1 MTYENFISTL
11 PRDNRVSFD
20 SVEETQEVMD
30 SLGVNQ
36 QMKQLGRG
44 AFQGDMSVR
53 VTKDAE
59 LFADRFNKGLSI
71 YLAPPAERIGFFI
84 PHTIRGSFTVSGSTI
99 SDDKLL
105 IVHEGTG
112 VDIVSPDLLGS
123 ESICISTSRFN
134 ELAEVLYPSMKL
146 QEITSAIKGDT
157 TQLHA
162 LRNGILELMNQQAEP
177 DDEQLSNLLS
187 SIISW
192 TAKSISNSSDNGNL
206 YSISEKARIAR
217 LAQQFINAN
226 FREEVRIEDICRAS
240 GVGVRTLQRSFREYF
255 DLTLTEYLKTVR
267 LDAAY
272 RELSVMA
279 SPQITVA
286 ETALKNGSKHL
297 GRFST
302 EFHKRFGLSP
312 SEMIGIK
319 H

>member
-1 MTYENFISTL
+1 
-11 PRDNRVSFD
+11 
-20 SVEETQEVMD
+20 MD

-44 AFQGDMSVR
+44 EFQGDMSVR

-71 YLAPPAERIGFFI
+71 YLAPAAERIGFFI

-99 SDDKLL
+99 SNEKLL
-105 IVHEGTG
+105 IVHEGAG
-112 VDIVSPDLLGS
+112 VDIMSPDLLGS

-134 ELAEVLYPSMKL
+134 ELVEVLCPSVKL

-187 SIISW
+187 SMISW
-192 TAKSISNSSDNGNL
+192 TERSISNNPYKRNL
-206 YSISEKARIAR
+206 YSIKEKGRIAR
-217 LAQQFINAN
+217 LAQEFIHAN
-226 FREEVRIEDICRAS
+226 FHEDVRIEGICRAS

-255 DLTLTEYLKTVR
+255 DLTITEYLKTVR
-267 LDAAY
+267 LDVAH
-272 RELSVMA
+272 RELCIKT
-279 SPQITVA
+279 SPQITVT
-286 ETALKNGSKHL
+286 ETALKNGYKHL

-302 EFHKRFGLSP
+302 DFHKRFGSCP
-312 SEMIGIK
+312 SDMIGRK